1 MPSRLANIAVLC
13 AAAALLPLAVDK
25 SAATDSDQQDYSQVV
40 KGRYLATLADC
51 AACHTNPGGKPFAGG
66 RPIETPFGIIVAPN
80 ITSDRET
87 GIGNWTDGQF
97 DNALRHGIRSDGKR
111 LFPAMPYTAYTK
123 MSKDDVKA
131 IRAYL
136 ATIEPARNAVDS
148 DQLPFPLNIRLG
160 MIVWDK
166 LYFEDGEFKPDKSK
180 SAEWNRGAY
189 LVTGPGHCGACHT
202 PKTALGG
209 DKTSEALQGSQVQ
222 GWFAPNITNDAALG
236 LGKWSVADVVQ
247 LLKTGHNKAT
257 AVTGPMAEEV
267 EDASSQ
273 FADADLTAIAT
284 YLKDQPGNSGNLTPI
299 AESDAR
305 MTAGKAVFRDTC
317 SACHG
322 LDGKGIPH
330 LFPSL
335 AEASSVS
342 AQDPTSS
349 IRVLL
354 RGARSAAT
362 AAEPTAPAMPSFG
375 WQLNDDQAAAVLTYI
390 RNSWGHA
397 APAVTPSAVG
407 KTRSA
412 LAQRA
417 D

>member
-1 MPSRLANIAVLC
+1 
-13 AAAALLPLAVDK
+13 
-25 SAATDSDQQDYSQVV
+25 
-40 KGRYLATLADC
+40 
-51 AACHTNPGGKPFAGG
+51 
-66 RPIETPFGIIVAPN
+66 
-80 ITSDRET
+80 
-87 GIGNWTDGQF
+87 
-97 DNALRHGIRSDGKR
+97 
-111 LFPAMPYTAYTK
+111 
-123 MSKDDVKA
+123 
-131 IRAYL
+131 
-136 ATIEPARNAVDS
+136 
-148 DQLPFPLNIRLG
+148 
-160 MIVWDK
+160 
-166 LYFEDGEFKPDKSK
+166 
-180 SAEWNRGAY
+180 
-189 LVTGPGHCGACHT
+189 
-202 PKTALGG
+202 
-209 DKTSEALQGSQVQ
+209 
-222 GWFAPNITNDAALG
+222 
-236 LGKWSVADVVQ
+236 
-247 LLKTGHNKAT
+247 
-257 AVTGPMAEEV
+257 MAEEV

-322 LDGKGIPH
+322 LNGKGIPH